1 LHLCSQQRLRRGPG
15 LGPGLR
21 HQSQRLGRG
30 TPIFC
35 CRRGSA
41 GSGQGRSLA
50 LNVGRHHHVAL
61 QAQGF
66 QLAAHAIQVLHGE
79 RVSCQGA
86 CFGPLLDRFRLGIQL
101 GGDPAHIIAAL
112 GDRAL
117 GLGFGHFRVHFAAC
131 AKSVVPQG
139 AGRRMHCL

>member
-1 LHLCSQQRLRRGPG
+1 MRNTWRALSPTRRQLVAISCMAAAVARPCSTIR
-15 LGPGLR
+15 
-21 HQSQRLGRG
+21 
-30 TPIFC
+30 
-35 CRRGSA
+35 
-41 GSGQGRSLA
+41 
-50 LNVGRHHHVAL
+50 
-61 QAQGF
+61 
-66 QLAAHAIQVLHGE
+66 
-79 RVSCQGA
+79 A